1 MTQVS
6 DTDKDQFFS
15 DVATASAKAVWAA
28 VATQADDG
36 PRVRMVH
43 PTWDGDVLW
52 FATFK
57 DSPKAVQLRTNP
69 RLDIQWQ
76 VSEPE
81 FVHIMARGSA
91 EVLDDPASRRRAWE
105 VLDYDLAQFWP
116 DGVDSPDYVAVKI
129 TPERV
134 ELSEMFGT
142 TNKRVWRS

>member
-1 MTQVS
+1 MTQVT
-6 DTDKDQFFS
+6 DADKDSFFA
-15 DVATASAKAVWAA
+15 DVAAASAKAVWAA
-28 VATQADDG
+28 VATQAADG

-52 FATFK
+52 FAT
-57 DSPKAVQLRTNP
+57 SKASQKAAQLQANP

-76 VSEPE
+76 VSAPD
-81 FVHIMARGSA
+81 FVHIMVRGSA
-91 EVLDDPASRRRAWE
+91 EVLDDPASRRHAWD

-116 DGVDSPDYVAVKI
+116 EGVDAPDYVAVKI

-142 TNKRVWRS
+142 TNKRVWRG